1 MCSKMKIKNRVALIT
16 GSGQGIGKAIAL
28 TFAREGANIAVNDLS
43 INEPKARETVEE
55 LRKLGVKAELFLAD
69 VSREDEVNIMVE
81 KVLGLFG
88 RVDILVN
95 NAGINRDGL
104 LHKGSIANWEAVIA
118 VNLTGPFNCT
128 KAVLPSM
135 RVQGYGRIVNLSSL
149 TARMGIF
156 GTGYY
161 ATSKSGLIG
170 LTKVTAAENATKGIT
185 CNALAPGYINTDM
198 MNKYPEDQLKALI
211 AKIPVGRFAEPE
223 EVAEAA
229 LFLAADSSAY
239 ITGAVLDINGGFL
252 I

>member
-1 MCSKMKIKNRVALIT
+1 MKIKDRVALIT
-16 GSGQGIGKAIAL
+16 GSGQGIGKSIAL
-28 TFAREGANIAVNDLS
+28 TFAQEGATIAVND
-43 INEPKARETVEE
+43 IAFNESKAMETVEE
-55 LRKLGVKAELFLAD
+55 LRQLGVKAELFLAD
-69 VSREDEVNIMVE
+69 VSQEAEVNAMVE
-81 KVLGLFG
+81 KVIETFG

-104 LHKGSIANWEAVIA
+104 LHKGNLANWEAVMA
-118 VNLTGPFNCT
+118 VNLTGPFLCT

-135 RVQGYGRIVNLSSL
+135 RGQGYGRIVNLSSL

-198 MNKYPEDQLKALI
+198 MNKYPEDQLKVLI
-211 AKIPVGRFAEPE
+211 AKIPVGRFAEPI
-223 EVAEAA
+223 EVADAA
-229 LFLAADSSAY
+229 LFLASDSSSY

>member
-1 MCSKMKIKNRVALIT
+1 M
-16 GSGQGIGKAIAL
+16 
-28 TFAREGANIAVNDLS
+28 
-43 INEPKARETVEE
+43 
-55 LRKLGVKAELFLAD
+55 
-69 VSREDEVNIMVE
+69 
-81 KVLGLFG
+81 
-88 RVDILVN
+88 
-95 NAGINRDGL
+95 
-104 LHKGSIANWEAVIA
+104 A
-118 VNLTGPFNCT
+118 VNLTGPFICT

-135 RVQGYGRIVNLSSL
+135 RAQEYGRIVNLSSL

-161 ATSKSGLIG
+161 ATSKAGLIG
-170 LTKVTAAENATKGIT
+170 LTKVTAVENASKRIT

-211 AKIPVGRFAEPE
+211 AKIPMGRLAEPK

-229 LFLAADSSAY
+229 LFLAADASSY

>member
-1 MCSKMKIKNRVALIT
+1 MKIKDRVAVIT

-28 TFAREGANIAVNDLS
+28 TFAREGAKIVVND
-43 INEPKARETVEE
+43 IPFNEAKALETVEE
-55 LRKLGVKAELFLAD
+55 LRKLGVEAELFLAD
-69 VSREDEVNIMVE
+69 VSKEDEVNSMVE
-81 KVLGLFG
+81 KVLERFG

-104 LHKGSIANWEAVIA
+104 VHKGNLSNWEAVMA

-135 RVQGYGRIVNLSSL
+135 RGQGYGRIVNLSSL
-149 TARMGIF
+149 TARIGIF

-170 LTKVTAAENATKGIT
+170 LTKVTAVENATKGIT

-198 MNKYPEDQLKALI
+198 MNKYPAEQLKALI
-211 AKIPVGRFAEPE
+211 ATIPVGRFAEPE
-223 EVAEAA
+223 EVADAA
-229 LFLAADSSAY
+229 LFLAADSSSY
-239 ITGAVLDINGGFL
+239 ITGAVLDINGGSY

>member
-1 MCSKMKIKNRVALIT
+1 MKVKDRVALIT

-28 TFAREGANIAVNDLS
+28 NFAREGAKIAVND
-43 INEPKARETVEE
+43 IAFNEAKAMETVEE
-55 LRKLGVKAELFLAD
+55 LRKLGVEAELFLAD
-69 VSREDEVNIMVE
+69 VSKELEVNSMVE
-81 KVLGLFG
+81 KAIERFG

-104 LHKGSIANWEAVIA
+104 LHKGNLANWEAVMA
-118 VNLTGPFNCT
+118 VNLTGPFICT

-135 RVQGYGRIVNLSSL
+135 RAQGYGRIVNLSSL
-149 TARMGIF
+149 TARIGVF

-170 LTKVTAAENATKGIT
+170 LTKVTAIENATKGIT

-198 MNKYPEDQLKALI
+198 MNKYPPDQLKALI
-211 AKIPVGRFAEPE
+211 ATIPVGRFAEPA
-223 EVAEAA
+223 EVADAA
-229 LFLAADSSAY
+229 LFLASDSSAY
-239 ITGAVLDINGGFL
+239 ITGAVLDINGGSF

>member
-1 MCSKMKIKNRVALIT
+1 MKIKDRVALIT

-28 TFAREGANIAVNDLS
+28 TFANEGAKIAVNDIS
-43 INEPKARETVEE
+43 FNEVKAMETVEE
-55 LRKLGVKAELFLAD
+55 LRKLGVEAELFLAD
-69 VSREDEVNIMVE
+69 VSKEEQVNNMVE
-81 KVLGLFG
+81 KVLERFG

-104 LHKGSIANWEAVIA
+104 IHKGNLANWEAVMA
-118 VNLTGPFNCT
+118 VNLTGPFICT

-135 RVQGYGRIVNLSSL
+135 RSQGYGRIVNLSSL

-156 GTGYY
+156 GTSYY

-170 LTKVTAAENATKGIT
+170 LTKVTAVENATKGIT

-198 MNKYPEDQLKALI
+198 MNKYPAEQLKALI
-211 AKIPVGRFAEPE
+211 EAIPVGRFAEPK
-223 EVAEAA
+223 EVADAA
-229 LFLAADSSAY
+229 LFLASDSSSY
-239 ITGAVLDINGGFL
+239 ITGAVLDINGGSF

>member
-1 MCSKMKIKNRVALIT
+1 MKIKDRVALIT

-28 TFAREGANIAVNDLS
+28 TFAQEGATIAVND
-43 INEPKARETVEE
+43 IAFNESKALETVEE
-55 LRKLGVKAELFLAD
+55 LRQLGVKAELFLAD
-69 VSREDEVNIMVE
+69 VSQEAEVNAMVE
-81 KVLGLFG
+81 KVIETFG

-104 LHKGSIANWEAVIA
+104 LHKGNLANWEAVMA
-118 VNLTGPFNCT
+118 VNLTGPFLCT

-135 RVQGYGRIVNLSSL
+135 RGQGYGRIVNLSSL

-185 CNALAPGYINTDM
+185 CNALAPGYINTEM
-198 MNKYPEDQLKALI
+198 MSKYPEEQIKTLI
-211 AKIPVGRFAEPE
+211 AKIPVGRLAEPI
-223 EVAEAA
+223 EVADAA
-229 LFLAADSSAY
+229 LFLASDFSSY

>member
-1 MCSKMKIKNRVALIT
+1 MKIKDRVALIT

-28 TFAREGANIAVNDLS
+28 NFAREGAKIAVNDIS
-43 INEPKARETVEE
+43 FNEAKAMETVEE
-55 LRKLGVKAELFLAD
+55 LRKIGVEAELFLAD
-69 VSREDEVNIMVE
+69 VSKEDEANSMVE
-81 KVLGLFG
+81 KVIERFG

-104 LHKGSIANWEAVIA
+104 LHKGNLANWEAVMA
-118 VNLTGPFNCT
+118 VNLTGPFICT

-135 RVQGYGRIVNLSSL
+135 RAQGYGRIVNLSSL
-149 TARMGIF
+149 TARIGIF

-170 LTKVTAAENATKGIT
+170 LTKVTAVENATKGIT

-198 MNKYPEDQLKALI
+198 MNKYPAEQLKAI
-211 AKIPVGRFAEPE
+211 IDTIPVGRFAEPS
-223 EVAEAA
+223 EVADAA
-229 LFLAADSSAY
+229 LFLASDSSAY
-239 ITGAVLDINGGFL
+239 ITGAVLDINGGSF